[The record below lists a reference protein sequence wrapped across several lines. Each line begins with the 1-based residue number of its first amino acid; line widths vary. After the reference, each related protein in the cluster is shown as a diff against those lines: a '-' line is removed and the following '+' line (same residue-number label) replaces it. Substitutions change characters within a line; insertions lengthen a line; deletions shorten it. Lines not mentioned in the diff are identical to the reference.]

1 MEDFIREQTNKTPGI
16 IFRADGNFRI
26 SGRSIHENP
35 EVFYEPLIEWVNEY
49 VKHPEQETVIDISI
63 EYFNSSSAKYVLS
76 LLQTLTRLAQEE
88 KNLKINW
95 YYEEGDDD
103 ILERGQY
110 YSSVLGVPFKFIETS
125 AI

>member
-16 IFRADGNFRI
+16 IFRTNGNLKI

-35 EVFYEPLIEWVNEY
+35 EVFYEPIIEWVEEY
-49 VKHPEQETVIDISI
+49 LKHPAPKTVIDISI

-76 LLQTLTRLAQEE
+76 MLQTLTKLLQEE
-88 KNLKINW
+88 KELLINW
-95 YYEEGDDD
+95 SYEEGDDD

-110 YSSVLGVPFKFIETS
+110 YSSVLGVPFNFIETYPS
-125 AI
+125 

>member
-16 IFRADGNFRI
+16 IFRTDGYFKLT
-26 SGRSIHENP
+26 GRSIHENP
-35 EVFYEPLIEWVNEY
+35 EVFYEPLIEWVDEY
-49 VKHPEQETVIDISI
+49 KKHPLPETIVDISI

-76 LLQTLTRLAQEE
+76 LLQNLTHIVQDDRKLT
-88 KNLKINW
+88 INW
-95 YYEEGDDD
+95 FYEEGDDD

-110 YSSVLGVPFKFIETS
+110 YSSVLGIPFHFIESS